1 MKIKQILAQRKL
13 RKLAENYR
21 HNPVLPNVKT
31 TKHIG
36 VIWHPTQKEAY
47 QYLKDYFNKEQVIFR
62 GFCVFEDDVNPL
74 ENSNT
79 LTTSDL
85 TWIGLPKPEKIDD
98 FTSIRFDLLINMA
111 LKQNLVLDYI
121 TLLSRAKFKVGSST
135 DESNYFDLNIN
146 IGENHDSMY
155 LAEQQIF
162 YLAQLNNTNN
172 K

>member
-13 RKLAENYR
+13 RKLVEKYR

-31 TKHIG
+31 IKHIG
-36 VIWHPTQKEAY
+36 VMWHPTQKEAY
-47 QYLKDYFNKEQVIFR
+47 QYLREYFNKEQVIFR
-62 GFCVFEDDVNPL
+62 GFCIFEDEVNPQQ
-74 ENSNT
+74 NSNA

-85 TWIGLPKPEKIDD
+85 AWIGLPRLEKIDE
-98 FTSIRFDLLINMA
+98 FISIQFDLLISLSLQQNM
-111 LKQNLVLDYI
+111 VLDYI
-121 TLLSRAKFKVGSST
+121 TLLSKAKFKVGSALSET
-135 DESNYFDLNIN
+135 NYFDLNIN

-155 LAEQQIF
+155 LVEQQIF